1 MPPHQIGYQCQ
12 VFGPGNVVL
21 CVDQIGLKQLD
32 LVIAIVQDRIE
43 IQGVQAQKAHLMA
56 CLRGGLD
63 ITFGHSAAKA
73 VVRRVAEDYE
83 HAFALHDELQVMK
96 CQG

>member
-1 MPPHQIGYQCQ
+1 M
-12 VFGPGNVVL
+12 FGPGNVVL

-43 IQGVQAQKAHLMA
+43 LQGVQAQQTYLMA

-63 ITFGHSAAKA
+63 ITFGHRSAKA

-83 HAFALHDELQVMK
+83 HAFALHDELQTMK